1 MRIGESIII
10 QTIDPA
16 DTKYVNTVGKTTQQ
30 IFDEVKEAVV
40 ELYRKGNECFEEFIE
55 VGELEISG
63 LPLNLQA
70 LLFAQLKQLIDRDT
84 VIIHSED
91 FGDCSLEQ
99 YLLIGPE
106 EGRK

>member
-10 QTIDPA
+10 QTIDPD
-16 DTKYVNTVGKTTQQ
+16 DTTYVTTTGKTTQQ
-30 IFDEVKEAVV
+30 IFDEVKDAVIKI
-40 ELYRKGNECFEEFIE
+40 YQRGCECFEELLE
-55 VGELEISG
+55 GCELEISG

-99 YLLIGPE
+99 YLLMSPE
-106 EGRK
+106 EERK